1 NSWEKRGYRKGREE
15 GREEG
20 KYEVI
25 MNMLKKNFP
34 IEMIS
39 EATNVAK
46 EEIEKMRDE
55 M

>member
-1 NSWEKRGYRKGREE
+1 
-15 GREEG
+15 
-20 KYEVI
+20 
-25 MNMLKKNFP
+25 KNFP

>member
-1 NSWEKRGYRKGREE
+1 
-15 GREEG
+15 
-20 KYEVI
+20 
-25 MNMLKKNFP
+25 NFP

-46 EEIEKMRDE
+46 EEIEKMKDE